1 MNINK
6 RFGALC
12 MMLCAAML
20 IVGCHSEQPATATA
34 SAAPQKAV
42 LIQTGNGLTSVYIP
56 NPNAPGGVER
66 LASDKEGPE
75 CKQCE
80 ADIAAYFNGAPL
92 VTKCPVC
99 GASRTPLHSVN

>member
-1 MNINK
+1 MYSNK
-6 RFGALC
+6 RLIALC
-12 MMLCAAML
+12 MMLCGAML
-20 IVGCHSEQPATATA
+20 MVGCHSEQPSTATA

-42 LIQTGNGLTSVYIP
+42 LIQTGNGFTTVYIP

-92 VTKCPVC
+92 APKCPVC
-99 GASRTPLHSVN
+99 GASRTPLHGIN